1 MEYWIGF
8 WTAVWVGS
16 SRLTHLTVNWLCNSN
31 SKPAAAPEKPAKT
44 APKTQVEGAGESEE
58 KPATEAEAGAA
69 REQPK
74 PTPKTAEKTPAKS
87 DDEGSALLRW
97 VGLLI
102 AAAVAKGLPWTTNLA
117 AGLAVAW
124 VLTSIA
130 LGYITAYAQRPAAEQ
145 KEKTEKETAGPDPA
159 ETLTRDDVAPLL
171 HGLLKESG
179 GVHLKALAEAL
190 PARPKKAPWATRD
203 VRALL
208 DRVGVRVRP
217 GVRVPGV
224 GGREGVHRDD
234 VPPLPSPTSG
244 PPLVGVVVPGQSN
257 NNNPRNAPG
266 FRIEDDPENPARAH
280 VHHHERT

>member
-1 MEYWIGF
+1 MTYWIAF

-16 SRLTHLTVNWLCNSN
+16 SRLTHLTISWLFNSKP
-31 SKPAAAPEKPAKT
+31 KPAAASAKAAPEAT
-44 APKTQVEGAGESEE
+44 GEGAGESEE
-58 KPATEAEAGAA
+58 KPKAEAEAAG
-69 REQPK
+69 EQPK
-74 PTPKTAEKTPAKS
+74 PTPKTADKPAAKS
-87 DDEGSALLRW
+87 DDEGSAVLRW

-130 LGYITAYAQRPAAEQ
+130 LGLIAARPDKPAAEQ

-171 HGLLKESG
+171 HGLLKETG
-179 GVHLKALAEAL
+179 GVHLKALAAAL
-190 PARPKKAPWATRD
+190 PARPKRAPWATRD

-234 VPPLPSPTSG
+234 VPPLPSPTSST
-244 PPLVGVVVPGQSN
+244 PLVGVVVPGQSN
-257 NNNPRNAPG
+257 NNNASNTPG
-266 FRIEDDPENPARAH
+266 FRIEDDPDNPARH
-280 VHHHERT
+280 TVLHQTERT